1 MDLKC
6 RILICLVGL
15 MVLSVVNCQ
24 IPGFGGCPDYTPIL
38 RFNRTRF
45 LGTWYEVERYFTV
58 SEVATKC
65 VSATY
70 ELQPDGK
77 IYVRNALTNRF
88 NNVQR
93 VISGVM
99 EAQGRTKDGRYTI
112 QYQSFPYNYNAT
124 FMVLDTDYDSFAVI
138 YSCSSIGP
146 VGHTASTWVLARERL
161 PPGPVM
167 QRAYGVLDKF
177 RINRS
182 FFVKTIQEDCVIRAP
197 PEPAYDPTESSTG
210 SRRHSVPGLKGE
222 DEDEDSVLKTEDE
235 LVQLRNEFVV
245 MPEIDV
251 EVDPVEEES
260 D

>member
-1 MDLKC
+1 MK
-6 RILICLVGL
+6 LV
-15 MVLSVVNCQ
+15 
-24 IPGFGGCPDYTPIL
+24 
-38 RFNRTRF
+38 
-45 LGTWYEVERYFTV
+45 
-58 SEVATKC
+58 
-65 VSATY
+65 
-70 ELQPDGK
+70 K
-77 IYVRNALTNRF
+77 IVDHCSSTF
-88 NNVQR
+88 SNNVQR

-146 VGHTASTWVLARERL
+146 VGHTGKIFKVNHLPTLNDTLIISTASTWVLARERL

-210 SRRHSVPGLKGE
+210 SRRQSVPGLKGE

-251 EVDPVEEES
+251 EVDPVVEES